1 MKITIYGKTFN
12 PGFKPYIKE
21 LFEKLHQ
28 NKVKV
33 NVYKPFLEFIRKK
46 TGIEP
51 EHNDIFENQDDI
63 RDDIDFMISIGG
75 DGTFLETIPFV
86 RNHNIPIIGLNS
98 GRLGFLA
105 NIAKEEISSA
115 FKAIFEKEYKIENR
129 ALIKLDTKKSIFG
142 DLNFALNEITIQ
154 KKESSMITI
163 DAFLND
169 EFFNTYWTDGLI
181 ISTPT
186 GSTAYSLSV
195 GGPILL
201 PDSSNFI
208 IAPIASHNLTV
219 RPIVVPDSVVITLK
233 VRKRKEKF
241 FVTADNRTRLIDS
254 SVKLKLYKADFKLK
268 MLQLPNN
275 NFYTTIRNKLMWG
288 VDKRN

>member
-1 MKITIYGKTFN
+1 MKITIYGKIFN

-28 NKVKV
+28 NKVKI
-33 NVYKPFLEFIRKK
+33 NVYKPFLEFIRNE

-51 EHNDIFENQDDI
+51 EHNDIFEKHDDI
-63 RDDIDFMISIGG
+63 GDDIDFMISIGG

-105 NIAKEEISSA
+105 NIAKEEIASA
-115 FKAIFEKEYKIENR
+115 FKAIFEKEYKIEKR
-129 ALIKLDTKKSIFG
+129 TLIKLDTSKSIFG

-163 DAFLND
+163 DTYLNN

-201 PDSSNFI
+201 PDSNNFI

-219 RPIVVPDSVVITLK
+219 RPIVVPDNVIITLK
-233 VRKRKEKF
+233 VRNKNEKF

-254 SVKLKLYKADFKLK
+254 SIKLKLNKADFKLK

>member
-12 PGFKPYIKE
+12 PGFSPYIKE

-28 NKVKV
+28 NKIKV
-33 NVYKPFLEFIRKK
+33 IVYKPFLEFIREE

-51 EHNDIFENQDDI
+51 EHNDTFENQDDI
-63 RDDIDFMISIGG
+63 GNDTDFMISIGG
-75 DGTFLETIPFV
+75 DGTFLESIPFV
-86 RNHNIPIIGLNS
+86 RNHNIPVVGLNS

-115 FKAIFEKEYKIENR
+115 FKAIFEKEYKIEYR
-129 ALIKLDTKKSIFG
+129 TLIKLDTKKNIFG
-142 DLNFALNEITIQ
+142 NLNFALNDITIQ
-154 KKESSMITI
+154 KKESTMITI
-163 DAFLND
+163 DTYLND
-169 EFFNTYWTDGLI
+169 VFFNAYWTDGLI
-181 ISTPT
+181 VSTPT

-195 GGPILL
+195 GGPIVL
-201 PDSSNFI
+201 PGSNSLI
-208 IAPIASHNLTV
+208 IAPIAPHNLTV
-219 RPIVVPDSVVITLK
+219 RPIIVPDDVIITLK
-233 VRKRKEKF
+233 VRNRNEKF
-241 FVTADNRTRLIDS
+241 FVTADNRTKLIDS
-254 SVKLKLYKADFKLK
+254 SVRLKLYKADFKLK

>member
-21 LFEKLHQ
+21 LFEELHK

-33 NVYKPFLEFIRKK
+33 NVYKPFLEFIRNE

-51 EHNDIFENQDDI
+51 EHDDVFEKKDDI
-63 RDDIDFMISIGG
+63 GKDVDFMISIGG

-105 NIAKEEISSA
+105 NIAKEEISTA
-115 FKAIFEKEYKIENR
+115 FKAIFEKDYKIEHR
-129 ALIKLDTKKSIFG
+129 TLIKVDTDKNIFG
-142 DLNFALNEITIQ
+142 DLNFALNDITIQ
-154 KKESSMITI
+154 KKESTMITI
-163 DAFLND
+163 DTFLND

-181 ISTPT
+181 VSTPT

-195 GGPILL
+195 GGPIVL
-201 PDSSNFI
+201 PDSNNFI

-219 RPIVVPDSVVITLK
+219 RPIVVPDSVIITLK
-233 VRKRKEKF
+233 VRNRNEKF
-241 FVTADNRTRLIDS
+241 FFTADNRTRLIDS
-254 SVKLKLYKADFKLK
+254 TIKMKLYKADYKLK

>member
-12 PGFKPYIKE
+12 PGFKPYIIE
-21 LFEKLHQ
+21 LFEKLQQH
-28 NKVKV
+28 KVKIY
-33 NVYKPFLEFIRKK
+33 VYRPFLEFIRDE
-46 TGIEP
+46 TGIGP
-51 EHNDIFENQDDI
+51 DHDGIFESKDDI
-63 RDDIDFMISIGG
+63 GNDVDFMISIGG

-86 RNHNIPIIGLNS
+86 KNNNIPVIGLNS

-105 NIAKEEISSA
+105 NIAKEEISTA
-115 FKAIFEKEYKIENR
+115 FNAIFKKDYKIEHR
-129 ALIKLDTKKSIFG
+129 TLIKLDTDKNIFG
-142 DLNFALNEITIQ
+142 DLDFALNDITIQ
-154 KKESSMITI
+154 KKESTMITI
-163 DAFLND
+163 DTFLND

-181 ISTPT
+181 VSTPT

-195 GGPILL
+195 GGPIVI
-201 PDSSNFI
+201 PGSDNFI

-219 RPIVVPDSVVITLK
+219 RPIVVPDSVIIILK
-233 VRKRKEKF
+233 VRNRNEKF
-241 FVTADNRTRLIDS
+241 FLTADNRTRLIDS
-254 SVKLKLYKADFKLK
+254 TVKIKLYKADFKLK

>member
-21 LFEKLHQ
+21 LFKKLHQ
-28 NKVKV
+28 HNVEII
-33 NVYKPFLEFIRKK
+33 VYKPFLEFIKDK
-46 TGIEP
+46 AGFEAGQQGIFIN
-51 EHNDIFENQDDI
+51 HNDIS
-63 RDDIDFMISIGG
+63 DDIDFMISIGG
-75 DGTFLETIPFV
+75 DGTFLEAIPFI

-105 NIAKEEISSA
+105 NISKDEISSA
-115 FKAIFEKEYKIENR
+115 LEAIFERDYQIENR
-129 ALIKLDTKKSIFG
+129 TLIKLDSSKNIFG

-154 KKESSMITI
+154 KKESQMITI
-163 DAFLND
+163 DVYLND
-169 EFFNTYWTDGLI
+169 EFLNTYWTDGLI

-186 GSTAYSLSV
+186 GSTAYCLSV
-195 GGPILL
+195 GGPIVL
-201 PDSSNFI
+201 PDSNNFI

-219 RPIVVPDSVVITLK
+219 RPLVVPDDNIIILK
-233 VRKRKEKF
+233 VRKSREKF
-241 FVTADNRTRLIDS
+241 FITADNRTSLIDS

-268 MLQLPNN
+268 MLKLTNN
-275 NFYTTIRNKLMWG
+275 NFYSTIRNKLMWG

>member
-12 PGFKPYIKE
+12 PGFSPYIKE

-28 NKVKV
+28 NKIKV
-33 NVYKPFLEFIRKK
+33 IVYKPFLEFIREE

-51 EHNDIFENQDDI
+51 EHNDTFENQDDI
-63 RDDIDFMISIGG
+63 GNDTDFMISIGG
-75 DGTFLETIPFV
+75 DGTFLESIPFV
-86 RNHNIPIIGLNS
+86 RNHNIPVVGLNS

-115 FKAIFEKEYKIENR
+115 FKAIFEKEYKIEYR
-129 ALIKLDTKKSIFG
+129 TLIKLDTKKNIFG
-142 DLNFALNEITIQ
+142 NLNFALNDITIQ
-154 KKESSMITI
+154 KKESTMITI
-163 DAFLND
+163 DTYLND
-169 EFFNTYWTDGLI
+169 VFFNAYWTDGLI
-181 ISTPT
+181 VSTPT

-195 GGPILL
+195 GGPIVL
-201 PDSSNFI
+201 PGSNSLI
-208 IAPIASHNLTV
+208 IAPIAPHNLTV
-219 RPIVVPDSVVITLK
+219 RPIVVPDDVIITLK
-233 VRKRKEKF
+233 VRNRDEKF
-241 FVTADNRTRLIDS
+241 FVTADNRTKLIDS
-254 SVKLKLYKADFKLK
+254 SVTLKLYKADFKLK